1 MSSRSLIPALIAA
14 AAIVVPNGAQAQN
27 KLIVAM
33 PTTPPNIVHMPVHIA
48 NDLGLFKKY
57 GLEIKVVELAGG
69 VYTFRAMVAGSADV
83 ASASGPFSI
92 VGRAKGAK
100 TKAILAN
107 MPKLEAS
114 MIVGKDIKTM
124 ADLKGKRI
132 GIPQW
137 TQTAVTYVRGWLQH
151 EAGVPLTSID
161 WVQAGVNDA
170 GRKEMA
176 TFELPAG
183 FKLTSMQ
190 DKSLGELL
198 LSGGIDAMISARP
211 PNVFLDGRHGVKRL
225 IPDYRAQ
232 ELAYFQKTGIFPIM
246 HVIVMRR
253 DAYEAN
259 RWIARNLLEAFE
271 KSKRA
276 CLPELYQGQT
286 SFLPT
291 AWGND
296 HVEETNRLLFP
307 DGDPWPYGIERNRKT
322 LEPFLAFCHEQGV
335 TRRKLAVEE
344 LFPKEVS
351 VELKI

>member
-1 MSSRSLIPALIAA
+1 MPDLRLTL
-14 AAIVVPNGAQAQN
+14 AIGDY
-27 KLIVAM
+27 LH
-33 PTTPPNIVHMPVHIA
+33 TR
-48 NDLGLFKKY
+48 
-57 GLEIKVVELAGG
+57 ELAAGRIKPEG
-69 VYTFRAMVAGSADV
+69 IALTVLNHPFETIAFRFLATQEWEISEFSLATYCTLTAQGDPRMVGLPVFPSRVFRHGSIYV
-83 ASASGPFSI
+83 TGNSPIKSA
-92 VGRAKGAK
+92 
-100 TKAILAN
+100 
-107 MPKLEAS
+107 
-114 MIVGKDIKTM
+114 

-137 TQTAVTYVRGWLQH
+137 TQTAVTYVRGFLQH
-151 EAGVPLTSID
+151 EAGVPLASID
-161 WVQAGVNDA
+161 WIQAGVNDA

-176 TFELPAG
+176 TFELPPG
-183 FKLTSMQ
+183 FRLTSVQ

-198 LSGGIDAMISARP
+198 LSGDIDAMISARP
-211 PNVFLDGRHGVKRL
+211 PNVFLDGKHGVKRL
-225 IPDYRAQ
+225 IPDYREQ
-232 ELAYFQKTGIFPIM
+232 ERRYFQKTGIFPIM
-246 HVIVMRR
+246 HVIVLRR

-271 KSKRA
+271 QAKRA

-296 HVEETNRLLFP
+296 HVEETNRLLFG

>member
-1 MSSRSLIPALIAA
+1 MPDLPLTL
-14 AAIVVPNGAQAQN
+14 AIGDY
-27 KLIVAM
+27 LH
-33 PTTPPNIVHMPVHIA
+33 TR
-48 NDLGLFKKY
+48 
-57 GLEIKVVELAGG
+57 ELAAGRVKPEG
-69 VYTFRAMVAGSADV
+69 IRLTVLNHPFETIAYRFLASYEWELSEFSLATYCTLVAEGNAPMVALPVFPSRV
-83 ASASGPFSI
+83 F
-92 VGRAKGAK
+92 RHGAIFV
-100 TKAILAN
+100 TESSPIRNL
-107 MPKLEAS
+107 
-114 MIVGKDIKTM
+114 
-124 ADLKGKRI
+124 ADLAGKRI

-137 TQTAVTYVRGWLQH
+137 TQTAVTYVRGFLQH
-151 EAGVPLTSID
+151 DAGVPLTSIE

-176 TFELPAG
+176 KFTLPAG
-183 FKLTSMQ
+183 FRLRSVP

-198 LSGGIDAMISARP
+198 LSGAIDAMISARP
-211 PNVFLDGRHGVKRL
+211 PNVFLDGRHRVKRL

-232 ELAYFQKTGIFPIM
+232 EREYFRKTGIFPIM
-246 HVIVMRR
+246 HVVVMRR

-259 RWIARNLLEAFE
+259 RWIARNLVEAFE

-296 HVEETNRLLFP
+296 HVEDTNRLLFP
-307 DGDPWPYGIERNRKT
+307 DGDPWPYGIENNCKT

-335 TRRKLAVEE
+335 TKRKLTPEE